1 MTLDCAA
8 PSPDL
13 EKDVLKEQ
21 TILNHLPS
29 LRDKKL
35 ENDTIGHITPTREKA
50 QGDHQHLH
58 PTVRDTY
65 EVKAGILVDGEV
77 LYTNRDLGFIVEI
90 ERTLTRMGEYL
101 GMPVL
106 KEVLE
111 LEVISSQH
119 KFLEFYELLNE
130 FSSICDILHKNWFH
144 LKRTNVRCG
153 CVILS
158 VFAVHMR
165 HPPEVRQRNAVQRVP
180 GGRVDDD
187 QKNDELSVPATLPPG
202 DHKSTS
208 CLGETQS
215 LETSYSSLK
224 PISPGFSQHRQT
236 RSPQASN
243 SHREFVVPSPIE
255 PIKVSMYKPAIDPKG
270 TIASHSPREQGA
282 SNNASPLVN
291 GILRTPERYTPTKSV
306 RFTSPKN
313 TQPAQNTQRTLPLGT
328 RKLEHPGFEA
338 ITFRIVKRKH
348 SDVARDP
355 SRPFCEIS
363 TELNRENDMRARIY
377 HAGNDKPR
385 ASRRKTPRN
394 PAYRCPPPPPNTPTG
409 LSSQVNIETLA
420 MELHRALMKINTPS
434 PYSHRSPAPPNNTPP
449 NPKLSTE
456 SPFASIDDSSPIQPV
471 FMYSVTPPPT
481 GRMIVSSQ
489 EASQPGLE
497 SSLRFE

>member
-1 MTLDCAA
+1 
-8 PSPDL
+8 
-13 EKDVLKEQ
+13 
-21 TILNHLPS
+21 
-29 LRDKKL
+29 
-35 ENDTIGHITPTREKA
+35 
-50 QGDHQHLH
+50 
-58 PTVRDTY
+58 
-65 EVKAGILVDGEV
+65 
-77 LYTNRDLGFIVEI
+77 
-90 ERTLTRMGEYL
+90 
-101 GMPVL
+101 
-106 KEVLE
+106 
-111 LEVISSQH
+111 
-119 KFLEFYELLNE
+119 
-130 FSSICDILHKNWFH
+130 
-144 LKRTNVRCG
+144 
-153 CVILS
+153 
-158 VFAVHMR
+158 
-165 HPPEVRQRNAVQRVP
+165 
-180 GGRVDDD
+180 
-187 QKNDELSVPATLPPG
+187 
-202 DHKSTS
+202 
-208 CLGETQS
+208 
-215 LETSYSSLK
+215 
-224 PISPGFSQHRQT
+224 
-236 RSPQASN
+236 
-243 SHREFVVPSPIE
+243 
-255 PIKVSMYKPAIDPKG
+255 MYKPAIDPKG

-306 RFTSPKN
+306 RFTSSKN

-394 PAYRCPPPPPNTPTG
+394 SAYRCPPPPPNTPTG